1 MGDLDID
8 LSTPSNDL
16 GTGYDITSEI
26 PQVREVPQT
35 GAGLNSVKESLS
47 LFNKEAEIPYPSH
60 LAGSQAEKDQVYA
73 EMRQRR
79 LETDAVQ
86 SAVDRWRMESEKL
99 KQANIDQ
106 SAQKLGPILWE
117 WQQQLAAKLQS
128 ELGQMVNAGKQTG
141 QVDETHAPYVAY
153 LKALD
158 AERLAA
164 VTILSTLTTMN
175 KFGIEKGT
183 RLGTLVLQLGQAVE
197 EEVTAQRIE
206 TQKLY
211 KQTPLRA
218 SMVERLLSNRK
229 SRVGRIHWKEHV
241 KELQEISPDIVWPTG
256 TEAGVGAFLISVLLD
271 VAKVRAEKHH
281 PNTKEKFV
289 SIQSAYQHTYQLEK
303 GRRIGYVHLNPV
315 VAEKI
320 RREPVG
326 DLIAKH
332 LPMVSK
338 PKPWTGFRDGGFLTQ
353 KTCALRVK
361 GSDQAQLSY
370 AKAAIARGDLDQV
383 LSGLNILGMTGWNV
397 NRGVFNV
404 MLEAWNSGEAV
415 ANLAPETFHANLP
428 EQPPVEDKEARK
440 KWHDLKR
447 ELNNKKSGLHSER
460 CFQNFQMET
469 ARAYLNETFYLPH
482 NLDFR
487 GRAYPMT
494 PYFNQMGADNC
505 RGLLIFSEGKPLGE
519 QGMRW
524 LKIHLANVFGFDK
537 ASLQERVDFTMDH
550 LDDILDSANNS
561 LNGRRWWL
569 KAEDPWQCL
578 GACMELRDAL
588 ASPDPTKF
596 VSHLP
601 IHQDGS
607 CNGLQHYAALGGD
620 VVGARQ
626 VNLEPSDRPSDVYT
640 GVSEFVKEDIAKEA
654 AQGVE
659 IAKLLEGKV
668 TRKIVKQTVMTNV
681 YGVTFLGAIRQVR
694 KQLDDYYPELKDA
707 PFTHGPCSTYIA
719 RKIFKA
725 LGSMFSGAHSIQYW
739 LGDCASRI
747 SQSLTPEQVTQIIN
761 DPELNS
767 KTETQRRRLKKEK
780 DPLAGFN
787 STVIWTTPLK
797 LPVVQPYRET
807 KARRV
812 KTSLQDIN
820 IRDPHVTDVVSKR
833 KQLQAFPPNFI
844 HSLDATHMLLSANK
858 CHELGLTFSA
868 VHDSFWTH
876 AGDIDTMNRVL
887 RDEFVRMHS
896 DDIMQRL
903 AAEFQIR
910 YSKNVFL
917 AQLKRDS
924 AVAKAITAHRNKTK
938 KHPRSAVSKLSELV
952 LEHKRLT
959 LLASDDPAKQEEG
972 RAMVTPASI
981 FENFPNADDAFN
993 TKQSLGETAIGHVP
1007 KDIES
1012 SEADKSTIDKL
1023 SDELNSTTPG
1033 QSQDEF
1039 GVPDD
1044 AEFDVPV
1051 DDATAPAE
1059 ASANA
1064 EAGAEKPKKQ
1074 YSPTP
1079 VWVWL
1084 PLTFRAIPEKVC
1096 ISVHL
1101 THFHLLCV
1109 LWTNGIRITGRL
1121 RRQEIEA

>member
-1 MGDLDID
+1 MGDIDVD
-8 LSTPSNDL
+8 LSSTSSDL
-16 GTGYDITSEI
+16 GTAYDMGSET
-26 PQVREVPQT
+26 PEVRAAPQT
-35 GAGLNSVKESLS
+35 GEGLSTVKSSLS
-47 LFNKEAEIPYPSH
+47 LFNKDVDIPYPSH
-60 LAGSQAEKDQVYA
+60 LAGTQAEKDQVYA
-73 EMRQRR
+73 EMRQRK

-86 SAVDRWRMESEKL
+86 SAIDRWRRESEKM
-99 KQANIDQ
+99 KNAHIDQ

-117 WQQQLAAKLQS
+117 WQQQLSAKLKF
-128 ELGQMVNAGKQTG
+128 ELDNMANAGKSTG
-141 QVDETHAPYVAY
+141 QAEETRGCYVAY
-153 LKALD
+153 LKALKP
-158 AERLAA
+158 EKLAA
-164 VTILSTLTTMN
+164 VTILSTLSTMN
-175 KFGIEKGT
+175 KFGVEKGI
-183 RLGTLVLQLGQAVE
+183 RLGNLVLFLGQAVQ

-206 TQKLY
+206 SKKPY
-211 KQTPLRA
+211 KHSPRRSQ
-218 SMVERLLSNRK
+218 MVEKLLSNRK
-229 SRVGRIHWKEHV
+229 SKVGRIIWQAHV
-241 KELQEISPDIVWPTG
+241 DELQETSPDIVWPTG
-256 TEAGVGAFLISVLLD
+256 TEAGVGAFLVSILLD
-271 VAKVRAEKHH
+271 VAKVRAEKEH
-281 PNTKEKFV
+281 PQTKEKFV
-289 SIQSAYQHTYQLEK
+289 SLQSAYQHTYQLEK

-315 VAEKI
+315 IAEKI

-338 PKPWTGFRDGGFLTQ
+338 PKPWTGFRTGGFLTQ

-361 GSDQAQLSY
+361 SSDQAQLNY

-383 LSGLNILGMTGWNV
+383 LSGLNVLGMTGWKI
-397 NRGVFNV
+397 NRGVFEV
-404 MLEAWNSGEAV
+404 MLEAWNSGEQV
-415 ANLAPETFHANLP
+415 ANLAPETFHADLP
-428 EQPPVEDKEARK
+428 EMPPVEDKEARK
-440 KWHDLKR
+440 QWHDLKR

-505 RGLLIFSEGKPLGE
+505 RGLLLFSEGKPLGE
-519 QGMRW
+519 QGLRW
-524 LKIHLANVFGFDK
+524 LKIHLANVFGYDK
-537 ASLQERVDFTMDH
+537 ASLQERADFVMDH
-550 LDDILDSANNS
+550 IDDVLDSANNG
-561 LNGRRWWL
+561 LHGRKWWL

-578 GACMELRDAL
+578 SACMELRNAL
-588 ASPDPTKF
+588 ACPDPTEF
-596 VSHLP
+596 VSRLP

-620 VVGARQ
+620 TMGARQ

-640 GVSEFVKEDIAKEA
+640 GVSEFVKEDIRKEA
-654 AQGVE
+654 DQGVE
-659 IAKLLEGKV
+659 IAKLLQDKI

-694 KQLDDYYPELKDA
+694 KQLEDYHPELKDA
-707 PFTHGPCSTYIA
+707 TFSHSACSTYIA

-725 LGSMFSGAHSIQYW
+725 LGSMFSGAHNIQYW

-747 SQSLTPEQVTQIIN
+747 SQSLTPEQVDQIIN

-767 KTETQRRRLKKEK
+767 KTETQRRTLRKDK

-820 IRDPHVTDVVSKR
+820 IRDPHVTDVVSRR

-876 AGDIDTMNRVL
+876 AGDIETMNTVL

-896 DDIMQRL
+896 DDVMQRL
-903 AAEFQIR
+903 AVEFNIR

-917 AQLKRDS
+917 AQLKRS
-924 AVAKAITAHRNKTK
+924 SPVAKAIIAHRNTLKT
-938 KHPRSAVSKLSELV
+938 HPRAAVSKLAELV
-952 LEHKRLT
+952 MERKRLT

-981 FENFPNADDAFN
+981 FKSFPNAEDSFN

-1007 KDIES
+1007 NNIES
-1012 SEADKSTIDKL
+1012 SESNKSTMDQELGSSDSSPGL
-1023 SDELNSTTPG
+1023 SQE
-1033 QSQDEF
+1033 EF
-1039 GVPDD
+1039 GVPED

-1051 DDATAPAE
+1051 DGAE
-1059 ASANA
+1059 AVAEPSAEA
-1064 EAGAEKPKKQ
+1064 EAGAKKRKGQ
-1074 YSPTP
+1074 YTPTP

-1084 PLTFRAIPEKVC
+1084 PLTFRPVPEKVC
-1096 ISVHL
+1096 LFKPPLSFFFIYL
-1101 THFHLLCV
+1101 
-1109 LWTNGIRITGRL
+1109 N
-1121 RRQEIEA
+1121 